1 MIITHK
7 QPTVKLQIKADA
19 VVDTR
24 ISLDE
29 WNSATDDERGELVA
43 EHCAFNSDVSILTP
57 EATADGLSANEA
69 SNPTALGAGELTRL
83 CMALNDM
90 HNEMQFECGKVV
102 GKGEPMTDLTRL
114 RAMWERLIGIGR
126 EIGL

>member
-1 MIITHK
+1 MMITHK

-43 EHCAFNSDVSILTP
+43 EHCAFNSNVAILTP
-57 EATADGLSANEA
+57 EAVTDGVLTTEA
-69 SNPTALGAGELTRL
+69 SQPIALGAGELTRL

-90 HNEMQFECGKVV
+90 HNELQVECGKVV
-102 GKGEPMTDLTRL
+102 GKGEPMTDLTRV
-114 RAMWERLIGIGR
+114 RAMWERLFVIGR

>member
-1 MIITHK
+1 MMITHK

-19 VVDTR
+19 LVDTR
-24 ISLDE
+24 ISVDE
-29 WNSATDDERGELVA
+29 WNAATDDERGECVA
-43 EHCAFNSDVSILTP
+43 EHCAFNADVAILP
-57 EATADGLSANEA
+57 HEAVTGGISATEA

-102 GKGEPMTDLTRL
+102 GKGEPMTDLTRV
-114 RAMWERLIGIGR
+114 RAMWERLQVIGR